1 MTYKLCL
8 KLIELGRM
16 SVEKLDVFYAAGRL
30 SDEQYAELVALVNAG
45 GN

>member
-8 KLIELGRM
+8 RLIKAGKTDGLAD
-16 SVEKLDVFYAAGRL
+16 KIDVYFAAGRL
-30 SDEQYAELVALVNAG
+30 TEEEYAELMSML

>member
-8 KLIELGRM
+8 KLINAGKTDGLAD
-16 SVEKLDVFYAAGRL
+16 KIDVYFAAGRL
-30 SDEQYAELVALVNAG
+30 TEEEYAELMSML